1 MNFKSLLAIVL
12 LLMVAGLF
20 GCAAQEKQVVREPPA
35 FPEGVAD
42 TKWGMQVKEVK
53 GAVEAFQDDT
63 EKSPFALYA
72 SRKHFGLPAIVSYFF
87 TPKSKKLY
95 RTDVTF
101 NDPGA
106 YGAVRGELA
115 QMFKDPTYAQ
125 PDSEVFL
132 WKDNSVLIVQK
143 NPNFVQISFMSGP
156 LLKLNN
162 EERGEQIKE
171 RPPESFWKARFPL
184 P

>member
-1 MNFKSLLAIVL
+1 MNFKSVLAIVL
-12 LLMVAGLF
+12 LLMFAVLL
-20 GCAAQEKQVVREPPA
+20 GCAAQEKVVREPPA

-42 TKWGMQVKEVK
+42 TRWGMQVKEVK
-53 GAVEAFQDDT
+53 EAVEAFQDDT

-72 SRKHFGLPAIVSYFF
+72 SRKHFDLPAIVSYFF

-101 NDPGA
+101 NDPGV
-106 YGAVRGELA
+106 YGAVREELA
-115 QMFKDPTYAQ
+115 QMFKDPTFTQ
-125 PDSEVFL
+125 PDIEVFL
-132 WKDNSVLIVQK
+132 WKDNSVLILQK
-143 NPNFVQISFMSGP
+143 NPNFVQVSFMSGP

-162 EERGEQIKE
+162 EEGGEPIKE
-171 RPPESFWKARFPL
+171 RPRESYWRARFPL